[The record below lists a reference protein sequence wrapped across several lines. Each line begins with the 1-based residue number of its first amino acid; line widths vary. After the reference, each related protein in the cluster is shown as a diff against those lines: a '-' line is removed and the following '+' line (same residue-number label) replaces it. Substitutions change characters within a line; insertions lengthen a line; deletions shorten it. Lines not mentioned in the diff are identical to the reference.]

1 MTSTVFLQRI
11 SDLYDEFKQHDARQS
26 DRLRR
31 YRNIEAESAKL
42 LGMLVRTQQS
52 KEILEIGTSTG
63 YSTLWLAEAAK
74 AVGDA
79 KVKTLEINAFRSA
92 QARKYAEEFGLE
104 PFIDFWVGDAANYL
118 AQATEPYDL
127 ILLDAERGS
136 YVSYWQDLK
145 RLLQSSG
152 STLIVDNVISHAAEV
167 KEFLELIK
175 DDEDY
180 MSTILPIGA
189 GLCMVVLK

>member
-42 LGMLVRTQQS
+42 LAMLVRTQRS
-52 KEILEIGTSTG
+52 KRILEIGTSTG

-74 AVGDA
+74 VVGG
-79 KVKTLEINAFRSA
+79 KVNTLEINAFRSA
-92 QARKYAEEFGLE
+92 QAKKYAEEFGLGSL
-104 PFIDFWVGDAANYL
+104 IDFWVGDAADYL
-118 AQATEPYDL
+118 AQATEPFDL

-136 YVSYWQDLK
+136 YAGYWEDLK

-167 KEFLELIK
+167 KTFLELIK

-189 GLCMVVLK
+189 GLCLVVLK

>member
-1 MTSTVFLQRI
+1 MTSTVFLKRI

-42 LGMLVRTQQS
+42 LAMLVRTQRS
-52 KEILEIGTSTG
+52 KRILEIGTSTG
-63 YSTLWLAEAAK
+63 YSTLWLAEAGK
-74 AVGDA
+74 SVGGAVQ
-79 KVKTLEINAFRSA
+79 TLEINAFRSA
-92 QARKYAEEFGLE
+92 QAKKYAEEFGLE
-104 PFIDFWVGDAANYL
+104 PFIDFWVGDAADYL
-118 AQATEPYDL
+118 ADGTEPFDL

>member
-52 KEILEIGTSTG
+52 KRILEIGTSTG

-74 AVGDA
+74 AVGGT
-79 KVKTLEINAFRSA
+79 VQTLEINAFRSA
-92 QARKYAEEFGLE
+92 QAQKYAEEFGLDK
-104 PFIDFWVGDAANYL
+104 FIDFWVGDAADYL
-118 AQATEPYDL
+118 AQAIDPFDL

-136 YVSYWQDLK
+136 YVSYWEDLK

-167 KEFLELIK
+167 KAFLEQIK
-175 DDEDY
+175 DDEAY

-189 GLCMVVLK
+189 GLCLVVLK

>member
-42 LGMLVRTQQS
+42 LAMLVRTQRS
-52 KEILEIGTSTG
+52 KRILEIGTSTG
-63 YSTLWLAEAAK
+63 YSTLWLAEAGK
-74 AVGDA
+74 TVGGAVQ
-79 KVKTLEINAFRSA
+79 TLEINAFRSA
-92 QARKYAEEFGLE
+92 QAKKYAEEFGLE
-104 PFIDFWVGDAANYL
+104 PFIDFWVGDAADYL
-118 AQATEPYDL
+118 ADGTEPFDL

>member
-42 LGMLVRTQQS
+42 LAMLVRTQRS
-52 KEILEIGTSTG
+52 KRILEIGTSTG

-74 AVGDA
+74 VVGG
-79 KVKTLEINAFRSA
+79 KVNTLEINAFRSA
-92 QARKYAEEFGLE
+92 QAKKYAEEFGLE
-104 PFIDFWVGDAANYL
+104 SLIDFWVGDAADYL
-118 AQATEPYDL
+118 AQATEPFDL

-136 YVSYWQDLK
+136 YAGYWVDLK

-167 KEFLELIK
+167 KTFLELIK

>member
-52 KEILEIGTSTG
+52 KRILEIGTSTG

-74 AVGDA
+74 TVGGT
-79 KVKTLEINAFRSA
+79 VQTLEINAFRSA
-92 QARKYAEEFGLE
+92 QAQKYAEEFGLDE
-104 PFIDFWVGDAANYL
+104 FIDFWVGDAADYL
-118 AQATEPYDL
+118 AQASNPFDL

-136 YVSYWQDLK
+136 YVSYWEDLK
-145 RLLQSSG
+145 RLLQSTG

-167 KEFLELIK
+167 KAFLEQIK
-175 DDEDY
+175 DDEAY

-189 GLCMVVLK
+189 GLCLVVLK

>member
-42 LGMLVRTQQS
+42 LAMLVRTQRS
-52 KEILEIGTSTG
+52 KRILEIGTSTG

-74 AVGDA
+74 VVGG
-79 KVKTLEINAFRSA
+79 KVQTLEINAFRSA
-92 QARKYAEEFGLE
+92 QAKKYAEEFGLE
-104 PFIDFWVGDAANYL
+104 SWIDFWVGDAADYL
-118 AQATEPYDL
+118 ADGTEPFDL

-136 YVSYWQDLK
+136 YAGYWEDLK

-167 KEFLELIK
+167 KTFLELIK